1 MEFFGNHLPCASPRR
16 TSDDKDT
23 LIAKG
28 RAQQLIDQARIELRE
43 SVKPHSKTPFSFCA
57 SPRKSVLSSLGK
69 QPKPKHT
76 MGVRAGNGQFD
87 SDSNITSSDNVQ
99 PEKPV
104 QFLMFKTVKAHVEEV
119 KRQEK
124 VKHQEKF
131 TRVCHQIN
139 NIKLG

>member
-16 TSDDKDT
+16 TRDDKDT

-28 RAQQLIDQARIELRE
+28 RAQQLIKQARNELRE

-69 QPKPKHT
+69 QPKPPYT
-76 MGVRAGNGQFD
+76 MGARVDNGHFD
-87 SDSNITSSDNVQ
+87 SNSNMTSSGNVQ

-104 QFLMFKTVKAHVEEV
+104 QFLMFKTVKAHVE
-119 KRQEK
+119 KT
-124 VKHQEKF
+124 KHQEKF
-131 TRVCHQIN
+131 TLVCEQLN
-139 NIKLG
+139 NIKLS